1 MGLGSLV
8 KRVLPTAIGYATGGV
23 AGAFL
28 AGTSADRQLRE
39 QKKIKLRNEQA
50 QTEFNNY
57 LRSFNMS
64 LPGISR
70 NIDLELANRNSGF
83 GSGFGNFLTQAS
95 TNILAPLGTFASGIA
110 SLFNPNKR
118 PQNVLTQPAVT
129 TVTNLGSQESQSS
142 GVNEAF
148 VGGLPNLI
156 GTASRFL
163 RSPGGIGSAIGTA
176 VGGGLS
182 LLGADGRPLRVTR
195 KMKRLAQQAYQL
207 AMMDL
212 STATS
217 LFAQLSGVS
226 VDERTF
232 VLILTKR
239 FRNDGPVVTK
249 AALRKTKTTIRRLKN
264 MCDMYD
270 SLRPRATARR
280 RTTTMKRAN
289 TTLIK
294 N

>member
-1 MGLGSLV
+1 MGLGSLI
-8 KRVLPTAIGYATGGV
+8 RRAIPTAIGFATGGPIGAVV
-23 AGAFL
+23 AGVSADQQADQAKKIRL
-28 AGTSADRQLRE
+28 QNETAQREYEDYIRRIQMAIPGTSFQ
-39 QKKIKLRNEQA
+39 
-50 QTEFNNY
+50 
-57 LRSFNMS
+57 SS
-64 LPGISR
+64 
-70 NIDLELANRNSGF
+70 NIPANASSGF
-83 GSGFGNFLTQAS
+83 GAGFGNFLTEAS
-95 TNILAPLGTFASGIA
+95 TNILSPLGTFTSGLA
-110 SLFNPNKR
+110 SLFGRSPR
-118 PQNVLTQPAVT
+118 PQSTITQPALT
-129 TVTNLGSQESQSS
+129 TVTNIGAQESQGS
-142 GVNEAF
+142 GTQEAF
-148 VGGLPNLI
+148 VGGLPNII
-156 GTASRFL
+156 GQASRFL
-163 RSPGGIGSAIGTA
+163 RTPGGIGSAIGGI

-182 LLGADGRPLRVTR
+182 LLDGSGRPLRITR

-207 AMMDL
+207 AGMNL
-212 STATS
+212 GTATS
-217 LFAQLSGVS
+217 LFAQLSGVA

-280 RTTTMKRAN
+280 RATPMRRAS

>member
-1 MGLGSLV
+1 M
-8 KRVLPTAIGYATGGV
+8 
-23 AGAFL
+23 
-28 AGTSADRQLRE
+28 
-39 QKKIKLRNEQA
+39 
-50 QTEFNNY
+50 
-57 LRSFNMS
+57 
-64 LPGISR
+64 
-70 NIDLELANRNSGF
+70 
-83 GSGFGNFLTQAS
+83 
-95 TNILAPLGTFASGIA
+95 
-110 SLFNPNKR
+110 
-118 PQNVLTQPAVT
+118 
-129 TVTNLGSQESQSS
+129 TNLGSQESQTS

-148 VGGLPNLI
+148 VGGLPNII
-156 GTASRFL
+156 GQASRFL
-163 RSPGGIGSAIGTA
+163 RTPGGIGSAIGTA

-182 LLGADGRPLRVTR
+182 LLGGGDRPLRVTR
-195 KMKRLAQQAYQL
+195 KMKRLAQQSYQL

-212 STATS
+212 GTATS
-217 LFAQLSGVS
+217 LFAQLSGVQ

-270 SLRPRATARR
+270 SLRPRATTRR
-280 RTTTMKRAN
+280 RVTPMRRAT